1 MTECSFSNPTAEPGV
16 LTGGW
21 GHGSP
26 HSKKL
31 GVTEAKGYSGKGL
44 LHGVTQKA
52 QLSLPGRRGEVG
64 EGRWKKEMGKGGGK
78 WGNGVGEVEGEGEKV
93 EGEGL
98 LLHIKKSK
106 STYKQTKIKNTKKAW
121 LKKP

>member
-1 MTECSFSNPTAEPGV
+1 MTEFRFSNPTAEPGV

-21 GHGSP
+21 GRGWG

-52 QLSLPGRRGEVG
+52 QLSLPGRKGEMG
-64 EGRWKKEMGKGGGK
+64 EGRWKKGRGK
-78 WGNGVGEVEGEGEKV
+78 GEGEWGRGRGKV